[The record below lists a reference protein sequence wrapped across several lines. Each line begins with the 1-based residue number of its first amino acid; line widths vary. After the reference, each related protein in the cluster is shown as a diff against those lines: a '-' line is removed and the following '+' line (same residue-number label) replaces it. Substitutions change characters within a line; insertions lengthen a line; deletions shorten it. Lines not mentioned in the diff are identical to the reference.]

1 MMDIETDGK
10 QGEVVEGLY
19 SDRPTTREMVKKPDV
34 LPLWGQRPD
43 ADDIFKE
50 AEDIGIFDS

>member
-1 MMDIETDGK
+1 
-10 QGEVVEGLY
+10 
-19 SDRPTTREMVKKPDV
+19 MVKKPDV